1 MNETYTAGPNE
12 EAIPVK
18 KCNAHKNAHETLKL
32 YKVTIRGGFNATSTD
47 YHESYV
53 VARSTNDAYEQV
65 KKFLDD
71 NDLCFRDE
79 RELKQ
84 IELMAECKHYSNC
97 KTILFIK
104 GETI

>member
-1 MNETYTAGPNE
+1 MNETYTAGPNQ

-18 KCNAHKNAHETLKL
+18 KCNAHENAHETLKL

-79 RELKQ
+79 REVNYRVLKGAASHF
-84 IELMAECKHYSNC
+84 IA
-97 KTILFIK
+97 KTCIT
-104 GETI
+104 EM